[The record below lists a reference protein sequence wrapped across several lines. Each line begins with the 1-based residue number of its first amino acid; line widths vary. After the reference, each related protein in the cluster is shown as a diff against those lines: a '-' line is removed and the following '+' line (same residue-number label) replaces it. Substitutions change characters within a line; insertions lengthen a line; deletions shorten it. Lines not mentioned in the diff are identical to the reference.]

1 MFPSDADYTTKFVNR
16 QSLPS
21 ITQAAIVPALI
32 ENDGSDTKRRFVE
45 FFTANISNPNTRAAY
60 LRAVTRFCHWCETRE
75 LTLHQTEP
83 TLVAFYIEELGQKHS
98 RPTVKQHLAAIRML
112 FDYFVTGGILK
123 ANPASSVRG
132 PKHVV
137 VKGKTPVLQPADA
150 RHLLDSIPTDT
161 IGGLRDRALISLMLY
176 TFARVGAAVAADI
189 GDIQLNGRR
198 YFVRLREKGGRQHE
212 MPLHHTAEEAILAYM
227 DAGNLHGQKNMP
239 LFRTLD
245 RRRNLTENRMLR
257 QDALSMV
264 KRRARDAELGTSVCN
279 HSMRASGITAY
290 MMNGGTL
297 ERAQQMAAHASSRTT
312 SLYNRANDSVTL
324 DEVERI
330 LI

>member
-1 MFPSDADYTTKFVNR
+1 MLPSHADHNTGSLIR
-16 QSLPS
+16 QGFPS
-21 ITQAAIVPALI
+21 ITESAVVPALI
-32 ENDGSDTKRRFVE
+32 ENAGSDTKRRYVE

-60 LRAVTRFCHWCETRE
+60 LRAVVRFCDWCDVRKV
-75 LTLHQTEP
+75 TLAQTEP
-83 TLVAFYIEELGQKHS
+83 TLIALYVAELNATHS

-112 FDYFVTGGILK
+112 FDYFVTGGLLRS
-123 ANPASSVRG
+123 NPASSVRG

-137 VKGKTPVLQPADA
+137 VKGKTPVLQPHDA
-150 RHLLDSIPTDT
+150 RHLLDSISTDT
-161 IGGLRDRALISLMLY
+161 IVGLRDRALIALILY
-176 TFARVGAAVAADI
+176 TFARIGAAVAVDTDDI
-189 GDIQLNGRR
+189 FVSGRR

-212 MPLHHTAEEAILAYM
+212 MPLHHTAEETVLAYM
-227 DAGNLHGQKNMP
+227 DAADLHNQKRMP
-239 LFRTLD
+239 LFRTVD
-245 RRRNLTENRMLR
+245 RKRNLTETRMQR

-264 KRRARDAELGTSVCN
+264 KRRARDAGLGFSICCHT
-279 HSMRASGITAY
+279 MRASGITAY

-330 LI
+330 LF